1 MISII
6 VPVYNVAKFLP
17 QCLDSILEQ
26 TYQNIEIIL
35 VNDASPDN
43 SLMVCEFYQKK
54 DPRVRIIDKKINEGV
69 EKARLTGLDAAT
81 GEYIMFVDSD
91 DWLEGVDVLALM
103 HQKAEETQADY
114 VDMVMQRVMDRHK
127 WIKSSSQCSVT
138 GLIEQPELFDKY
150 YISFFGV
157 NILAVNM
164 AGKLYRKSV
173 LEKVN
178 LAPLGLCMGEDL
190 VFNLRLFPHLK
201 CIYIMDKVG
210 YNYRFGGMTTRYNKH
225 LYPDLKRLYLL
236 KEQLIEQ
243 YQYNKA
249 FDFIRIEIK
258 NVFLSDICQ
267 RIIFKTGSAAKI
279 KSVISHELEDP
290 IWGRVLQV
298 REYPNFLAD
307 PFVVAIANKDAD
319 TIYDICLERVKKD
332 AFKRCMKR
340 IASFVFTHL

>member
-1 MISII
+1 MISLII
-6 VPVYNVAKFLP
+6 PVYNVAKFLP
-17 QCLDSILEQ
+17 QCLDSILKQ
-26 TYQNIEIIL
+26 TYRDIEVIL

-43 SLMVCEFYQKK
+43 SLMVCESYQMR
-54 DPRVRIIDKKINEGV
+54 DSRIRIIDKKINEGV
-69 EKARLTGLDAAT
+69 EKARLSGLDEAS
-81 GEYIMFVDSD
+81 GEYVMFVDSD
-91 DWLEGVDVLALM
+91 DWLEGVDILALM

-138 GLIEQPELFDKY
+138 GLIEHPELFDKY

-201 CIYIMDKVG
+201 RIYILEKVG
-210 YNYRFGGMTTRYNKH
+210 YNYRFGGMTSRYNKH

-249 FDFIRIEIK
+249 YNFIRFEMK

-267 RIIFKTGSAAKI
+267 RIIFKTGSAAEI

-298 REYPNFLAD
+298 REHPNFLAD
-307 PFVVAIANKDAD
+307 PFVVAIANKDAH
-319 TIYDICLERVKKD
+319 TIYDICLERVKKE
-332 AFKRCMKR
+332 AFKRRLKK
-340 IASFVFTHL
+340 IASFVFTHI

>member
-17 QCLDSILEQ
+17 QCLDSILKQ
-26 TYQNIEIIL
+26 TFQYIEVIL

-43 SLMVCEFYQKK
+43 SLMVCESYQKK
-54 DPRVRIIDKKINEGV
+54 DPRVKVIDKKINEGV
-69 EKARLTGLDAAT
+69 EKARLTGLDAAS
-81 GEYIMFVDSD
+81 GEYVMFVDSD
-91 DWLEGVDVLALM
+91 DWLEGVDILDLM
-103 HQKAEETQADY
+103 HRKAEETQADY
-114 VDMVMQRVMDRHK
+114 VDMIMQRVMDRHK
-127 WIKSSSQCSVT
+127 LIKSSSQCSVT

-190 VFNLRLFPHLK
+190 VFNLRLFPYLK
-201 CIYIMDKVG
+201 RIYILDKVG

-243 YQYNKA
+243 YQYSKA
-249 FDFIRIEIK
+249 FDFIRIEMK

-267 RIIFKTGSAAKI
+267 RIIFKTGTAAEI

-290 IWGRVLQV
+290 IWERVLQV
-298 REYPNFLAD
+298 KEHRNFLAD
-307 PFVVAIANKDAD
+307 PFVVAITNKDAD
-319 TIYDICLERVKKD
+319 TIYDICLERVKKE
-332 AFKRCMKR
+332 AFKRRLKR
-340 IASFVFTHL
+340 IASFVFTHI